1 MKCPLKKMVKLKDRV
16 DFYVGGKEMPA
27 KIEIDFGDCD
37 KNQCMAYNVSFGKCM
52 MMEGNKK
59 V

>member
-1 MKCPLKKMVKLKDRV
+1 MVMLKDRV
-16 DFYVGGKEMPA
+16 DFYISGKEMPA
-27 KIEIDFGDCD
+27 KIEINFGDCD
-37 KNQCMAYNVSFGKCM
+37 KSQCMAYNPSLGKCM